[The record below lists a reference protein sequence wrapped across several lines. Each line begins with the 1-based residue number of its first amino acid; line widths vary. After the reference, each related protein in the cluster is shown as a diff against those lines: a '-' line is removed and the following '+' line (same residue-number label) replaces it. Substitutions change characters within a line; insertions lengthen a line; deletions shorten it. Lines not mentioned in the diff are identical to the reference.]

1 MPGVPPRP
9 VRNEREGSSGSLI
22 HAFQQAG
29 WKNRMSQKIWKSRKS
44 GHPKRGHLLRG
55 FVHSPVVKPA
65 LLVLIG
71 GSLHGLTESEF
82 GVFVAKKGR
91 REPIS
96 PLRSH
101 FFDPRFRVK
110 APSVEILAQK
120 LLKILPPNPNCSLSG
135 DQNHRF

>member
-1 MPGVPPRP
+1 M
-9 VRNEREGSSGSLI
+9 
-22 HAFQQAG
+22 
-29 WKNRMSQKIWKSRKS
+29 
-44 GHPKRGHLLRG
+44 
-55 FVHSPVVKPA
+55 KPA
-65 LLVLIG
+65 FLVLIG

-96 PLRSH
+96 ALRSH

-110 APSVEILAQK
+110 ARSVKILAQK
-120 LLKILPPNPNCSLSG
+120 LLKILHLNCSLSG